1 MLVNFIIVIT
11 DAFGMGNVKKG
22 RFNLAHGF
30 RGFKYFIFCN
40 LVEHHGR
47 ESIIWESCPCHC
59 GQETERGQRYDPK
72 DPSLIASKVHL
83 QNLLQS
89 TNTSTVAMD
98 QPIRG
103 HCISKP

>member
-59 GQETERGQRYDPK
+59 GQETETDKQEGGRDMTPK
-72 DPSLIASKVHL
+72 IHP
-83 QNLLQS
+83 
-89 TNTSTVAMD
+89 
-98 QPIRG
+98 
-103 HCISKP
+103 